1 MHFGLSEDQESLKEA
16 ARGFLSE
23 LYGDGPADKAG
34 LEPSDIVV
42 SINGEKIRKTSEAMK
57 TISEQQPG
65 TVITLAGYRKNVP
78 FTARVQ
84 IMQRPGRVKPKD
96 RL

>member
-1 MHFGLSEDQESLKEA
+1 MTPQLAETYGIEYR
-16 ARGFLSE
+16 RGMLI
-23 LYGDGPADKAG
+23 GGVMRDGPAGKAG

-42 SINGEKIRKTSEAMK
+42 SINGEKISKTSEAMK

-65 TVITLAGYRKNVP
+65 TVITMTGYRKDVP